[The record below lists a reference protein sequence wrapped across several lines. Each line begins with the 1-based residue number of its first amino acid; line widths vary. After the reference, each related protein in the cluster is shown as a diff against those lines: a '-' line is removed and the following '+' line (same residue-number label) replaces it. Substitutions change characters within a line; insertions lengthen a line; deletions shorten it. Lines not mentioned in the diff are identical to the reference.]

1 MQRRTKKDLELLA
14 GETLLDYF
22 IRHTL
27 TEKDEKNVVQVLA
40 HMNAFVFGQTE
51 RKRKEIEDFGDYFLS
66 NGLEESSRDER
77 IKYFGEEDA
86 YILNIYYKLFE
97 EEERKRIL
105 EEIEDISL
113 EQRYEAMTLTDTIF
127 SQIKEDITVT
137 LSTLGGP
144 VIFNYY
150 KNDAKNTE
158 MLKNE
163 FFIYMAYAI
172 KLGKAGL
179 VVRIKKK
186 PKDLLFGIKIE
197 DEKWEPLRVYE
208 FLEDY
213 EDGLDLSVMYTEI
226 SRKYE

>member
-1 MQRRTKKDLELLA
+1 MQRRNRKDLELLT

-27 TEKDEKNVVQVLA
+27 TEKDERNIVQVLA
-40 HMNAFVFGQTE
+40 HMNGIVFSQTE
-51 RKRKEIEDFGDYFLS
+51 SKRKEIEDFGDYFLS
-66 NGLEESSRDER
+66 NGLEEYTRDER

-97 EEERKRIL
+97 EEERRRIL

-113 EQRYEAMTLTDTIF
+113 EQRYEAMTLVDEVF
-127 SQIKEDITVT
+127 RIKDDKTVT
-137 LSTLGGP
+137 LSTLDGL

-150 KNDAKNTE
+150 KYDAKNTE

-186 PKDLLFGIKIE
+186 PKDLLLGIKIE
-197 DEKWEPLRVYE
+197 DEKWQPLRVYE

-226 SRKYE
+226 TRKYE